1 MDIQIS
7 CNCKLFSELIDPS
20 INTQMS
26 HNWKLLSELTDF
38 LIDAQSSDDNL
49 LTRWLLMHV
58 SRAVQGCLSEQ
69 HLPFILSSNIL
80 LYYNFF
86 LSSHCYDNGFTI
98 FFPTSNNCQS
108 YLILP
113 KFILFSWVVLEI
125 LLKCNCTQKYW
136 YFQKHFT
143 PLSLFLSPPPPPI
156 ANHYPMSK
164 LLGVLSCQLFL
175 VSPPLLKYETLF

>member
-1 MDIQIS
+1 MFTPLLTHKVCIIENSYQSSLTPPMDIQIS

-20 INTQMS
+20 INTQTS

-69 HLPFILSSNIL
+69 HLPFILSNNIL

-86 LSSHCYDNGFTI
+86 FWATIAMIMVLPFFFLHQITAKVTLS
-98 FFPTSNNCQS
+98 
-108 YLILP
+108 
-113 KFILFSWVVLEI
+113 
-125 LLKCNCTQKYW
+125 
-136 YFQKHFT
+136 FQ
-143 PLSLFLSPPPPPI
+143 SLF
-156 ANHYPMSK
+156 
-164 LLGVLSCQLFL
+164 CL
-175 VSPPLLKYETLF
+175 VE

>member
-7 CNCKLFSELIDPS
+7 CNCKLFLELIDPP

-26 HNWKLLSELTDF
+26 HNWKLSSELTDF

-58 SRAVQGCLSEQ
+58 SRAVQGCLGEQ

-86 LSSHCYDNGFTI
+86 SEQ
-98 FFPTSNNCQS
+98 P
-108 YLILP
+108 LP
-113 KFILFSWVVLEI
+113 W
-125 LLKCNCTQKYW
+125 
-136 YFQKHFT
+136 
-143 PLSLFLSPPPPPI
+143 
-156 ANHYPMSK
+156 
-164 LLGVLSCQLFL
+164 
-175 VSPPLLKYETLF
+175 